1 MDHDVLWEWMGW
13 SFSKRMGSS
22 ISTLWGDR
30 TGSQESAGRQAL
42 SWSEALVT
50 VSPWG
55 LMCAGVGPWVGQ
67 TWLKV
72 LHCKEG
78 RWPFEMIV
86 GWEMA
91 MKQPVGTL

>member
-1 MDHDVLWEWMGW
+1 MFCGSGWGGVSLREWVCL
-13 SFSKRMGSS
+13 SAF
-22 ISTLWGDR
+22 WGDG

-42 SWSEALVT
+42 GWSEALVT

-78 RWPFEMIV
+78 RWPFEM
-86 GWEMA
+86 MA
-91 MKQPVGTL
+91 G